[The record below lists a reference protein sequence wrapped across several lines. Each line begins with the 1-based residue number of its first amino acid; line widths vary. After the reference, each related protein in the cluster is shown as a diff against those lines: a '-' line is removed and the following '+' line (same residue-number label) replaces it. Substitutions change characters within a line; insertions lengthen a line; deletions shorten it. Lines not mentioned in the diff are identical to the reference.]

1 VRLPLLQR
9 EVLGWTPT
17 GPTLVDDIDAGA
29 YQA

>member
-1 VRLPLLQR
+1 VRECGR
-9 EVLGWTPT
+9 RSSGKKVEAT